1 MSKKDTAY
9 TTKLKHANPLDLMFG
24 GEDSEV
30 NTPKKPIASIKR
42 EKIKLDPTQPRRYF
56 DPQKLEE
63 LAQSI
68 KAVGILEPLLVRP
81 LEEGD
86 YELIAG
92 ERRFISAGIAYLE
105 EVPVVIK
112 DMDDETVKQVRLI
125 ENLQRE
131 DLNAYEETIAILEL
145 LALRL
150 KVTQDKV
157 ISLLNWMGKAKR
169 KKADNVIRQDSG
181 EEADNVIRQ
190 DSGEKADNVIRQDSE
205 EKTGNIVRQDSGE
218 KADNVIRS
226 KEIEIIE
233 SIFMG
238 LGRLSPE
245 SFRTNRLPLLNLPQD
260 IQQAL
265 SQGKIEYTKARV
277 IAKLKSEDKRKQ
289 LLQEA
294 IESNLSLS
302 DIQKRVQNILSEEK
316 GGSTSP
322 SLKSQYRELS
332 KQLGSSKVWD
342 NPHKKKTLEK
352 LINQIKLLLDE
363 EQTSS
368 EN

>member
-24 GEDSEV
+24 GEDFEV
-30 NTPKKPIASIKR
+30 NTPKKPITSIKR

-86 YELIAG
+86 YELVFG
-92 ERRFISAGIAYLE
+92 ERRFISAGIANLE
-105 EVPVVIK
+105 DIPVVIK
-112 DMDDETVKQVRLI
+112 EMDDETVRQVRLI

-131 DLNAYEETIAILEL
+131 DLNAYEETIGILEL
-145 LALRL
+145 LGLRL
-150 KVTQDKV
+150 KVKQDKV

-169 KKADNVIRQDSG
+169 KKADNVIRQDS
-181 EEADNVIRQ
+181 
-190 DSGEKADNVIRQDSE
+190 E
-205 EKTGNIVRQDSGE
+205 EKTGNIVCQDNGE

-277 IAKLKSEDKRKQ
+277 IAKLKIEDKRKQ

-302 DIQKRVQNILSEEK
+302 DIQKRVQNILSVEK